1 MDDRLRDLLEPHLSE
16 LKSAFFPDPGDE
28 EALDDAVDRAVSSV
42 VRLHWQRDQVRERLE
57 TLAAEKGIAQAALT
71 ARNKRGY
78 EGPGA
83 VMALVDLAV
92 RERLRDPEASHH
104 WADAAAYLAERD
116 LKDEPTH
123 QPLRARAWAEKG
135 NAQRLREGFYD
146 ARSTLRKAED
156 LLGKEDRS
164 VFSGE
169 VFSLLGSLE
178 TSVHC
183 IDEALLYIDKALES
197 FRSAKLGLS
206 ELLIKRAHLRI
217 HKGDLAL
224 AVKDLAAVVRA
235 SLQRTEYDSKELL
248 AGCHNALY
256 AVAEI
261 ALTTHDKSERE
272 QALHHLGAAIYRLLP
287 LYQLV
292 EAPGWQVRRLWLQGR
307 MHLAAGE
314 LFAAGEVLEHA
325 TSEFLQLDQTATA
338 AVVSLDLTLVLARKG
353 DLARLRETASAACA
367 IFEST
372 GLEPDLWASV
382 RVLQDCDRAAEAEAL
397 ILEALKNVGGAC
409 LRRSPARDL
418 D

>member
-197 FRSAKLGLS
+197 FRSARLPTTNLLNQRAY
-206 ELLIKRAHLRI
+206 LLIY
-217 HKGDLAL
+217 KGDLAIAL
-224 AVKDLAAVVRA
+224 QELVCILG
-235 SLQRTEYDSKELL
+235 SLLQKSDWTPKQLL
-248 AGCHNALY
+248 SCSHNGLY
-256 AVAEI
+256 VLAEI
-261 ALTTHDKSERE
+261 ALTTENTEERA
-272 QALHHLGAAIYRLLP
+272 QAIRLLNVALMRLAP
-287 LYQLV
+287 LFALV
-292 EAPGWQVRRLWLQGR
+292 DAPVWHTRKLWLRGR
-307 MHLAAGE
+307 MHLAADE
-314 LFAAGEVLEHA
+314 LFAAGEILEEA
-325 TSEFLQLDQTATA
+325 MNEFLQIEQTASA
-338 AVVSLDLTLVLARKG
+338 AVVALDLTLVLARKG
-353 DLARLRETASAACA
+353 DMPRLRETASAACA

-409 LRRSPARDL
+409 LRRPPANGL
-418 D
+418 N